1 MLEVVKDDVQQQPAF
16 DPTKKYTWSMDTEFV
31 LKGSE
36 FGLVLNA
43 LRSIVST
50 PEAQSIFLA
59 NKAVEMIENT
69 LGKAIEDGSVQEV
82 IENKAS
88 L

>member
-16 DPTKKYTWSMDTEFV
+16 DPTKKYTWSMDTDFV

-59 NKAVEMIENT
+59 NKAVDMIENT
-69 LGKAIEDGSVQEV
+69 LGKAIEAGDVQEV

>member
-1 MLEVVKDDVQQQPAF
+1 MLEVVKDDVQQKPAF
-16 DPTKKYTWSMDTEFV
+16 DPTKKYTWSTDTEFV

-36 FGLVLNA
+36 FGLILNA

-59 NKAVEMIENT
+59 NKAVDMIENT
-69 LGKAIEDGSVQEV
+69 LGKAIEAGDVQEV
-82 IENKAS
+82 VENKGS

>member
-1 MLEVVKDDVQQQPAF
+1 MLEVVKDDVQPAF

-59 NKAVEMIENT
+59 NKAVDMIENT
-69 LGKAIEDGSVQEV
+69 LGKAIEAGSVQEIV
-82 IENKAS
+82 ENKAS

>member
-16 DPTKKYTWSMDTEFV
+16 DPTKKYTWSTDTEFV
-31 LKGSE
+31 LNGSE
-36 FGLVLNA
+36 FGLILNA

-69 LGKAIEDGSVQEV
+69 LGKAIEDGSGQEV

>member
-1 MLEVVKDDVQQQPAF
+1 MSEVVNEKPAF
-16 DPTKKYTWSMDTEFV
+16 DPNKKYTWSMDTEFV
-31 LKGSE
+31 LSGSE

-59 NKAVEMIENT
+59 NKAVDMIENT
-69 LGKAIEDGSVQEV
+69 LGKAIEAGSVQEIV
-82 IENKAS
+82 ENKAS